1 MSVFNAKRSV
11 ESPSRMDIDKAAD
24 MAIDVEEGSKGLN
37 DGEGNGIGFKKHKFC
52 QKNDGKG
59 WKCRKEVEEG
69 YSFCK
74 HHLTLIRSY
83 GSNNN
88 NSNGSKS
95 SSSKKP
101 LASRATAL
109 AGTCDARAKA
119 KKSSASNPHEYYYYT
134 GFGPWWGR
142 KRDNIAMEEITKNI
156 AGNNISTT
164 SSTPNNSPPSPKV
177 DNENHFDYVDYHEEG
192 KDESIRRKRMRKPMK
207 ARSLTSLFAATKPQ
221 ENKNGA

>member
-1 MSVFNAKRSV
+1 MSVFNTKRSV

-37 DGEGNGIGFKKHKFC
+37 DGEGNGIGFKKHKIC

-101 LASRATAL
+101 LAARATAL
-109 AGTCDARAKA
+109 AEIRDAREKA

-156 AGNNISTT
+156 AGDNGAAT
-164 SSTPNNSPPSPKV
+164 SSTPNNNPPSPKV
-177 DNENHFDYVDYHEEG
+177 DNENQIDYVDYHEED
-192 KDESIRRKRMRKPMK
+192 KDGSIRRKRMRKPVK
-207 ARSLTSLFAATKPQ
+207 ARSLTSLFAAAKRQ

>member
-1 MSVFNAKRSV
+1 
-11 ESPSRMDIDKAAD
+11 MDIDKAAD
-24 MAIDVEEGSKGLN
+24 MAIDVEEGSIRLN
-37 DGEGNGIGFKKHKFC
+37 DGEGNGIGFEKHKIC

-101 LASRATAL
+101 LA
-109 AGTCDARAKA
+109 ARAKA
-119 KKSSASNPHEYYYYT
+119 KKSSALNPHEYYYYT

-142 KRDNIAMEEITKNI
+142 KRDNKAMEEITENI
-156 AGNNISTT
+156 AGDNVATT
-164 SSTPNNSPPSPKV
+164 SSAPNNNPLSPKV
-177 DNENHFDYVDYHEEG
+177 AKENQFDYVDYHEED
-192 KDESIRRKRMRKPMK
+192 KDGSIRRKRMRKPVK
-207 ARSLTSLFAATKPQ
+207 ARSLTSLFAAAKHQ